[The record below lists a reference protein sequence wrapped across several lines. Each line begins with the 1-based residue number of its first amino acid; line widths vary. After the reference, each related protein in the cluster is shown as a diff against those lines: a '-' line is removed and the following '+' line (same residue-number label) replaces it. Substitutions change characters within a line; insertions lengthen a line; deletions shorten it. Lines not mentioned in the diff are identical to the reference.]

1 MNLFYN
7 PKYVGD
13 VAFLQIEPVEGELN
27 YNKKGNV
34 VEITNEGN
42 VVGYNIFEIT
52 NEGNVVGYNIFE
64 ISKDITIEETGHIKL
79 TDELVNVFQKRISE
93 AGFDYKLNAD
103 LSPKFVVGYVETKD
117 KHPDADKLS
126 VLNVNVGNDT
136 LQIVCGAPNVE
147 AGQKVVVAKVG
158 AVMPSGM
165 VIKDA
170 ELRGVASSGMIC
182 SMKELNLPNAPEEK
196 GIMVLNDSYEIGQA
210 FELV

>member
-13 VAFLQIEPVEGELN
+13 VAFLQIEPVEGALN
-27 YNKKGNV
+27 YNKKGIV

-42 VVGYNIFEIT
+42 VVGYT
-52 NEGNVVGYNIFE
+52 IFE
-64 ISKDITIEETGHIKL
+64 ISKDITIEEKGHIKL

-210 FELV
+210 FFE